1 MKISAALTAVLA
13 LLLTAFIAF
22 PVNAENGA
30 GVEISAGDDIRAGK
44 PFDIYV
50 DLRDN
55 EGLGAYKLSLSYDPD
70 KLQFR
75 YCSFSDKTKNKY
87 MRLKENKGAA
97 DILCLFGDRDI
108 KKETLKFRFS
118 PLDDKGGAYGFS
130 LYSVCSRPGLPEE
143 SRKLDMKL
151 TVSENGSEHT
161 VTRSEVS
168 TAEKSDTSKVSGS
181 SREVSE
187 KTSKAERKSS
197 SKKSGKTSSDTETA
211 EVSPDAD
218 SSEESESAL
227 TEYSVKKK
235 DTGSDTHY
243 LETAVVFAG
252 LAGLAAFAGVKTVK
266 KLRKKRNI
274 NKE

>member
-75 YCSFSDKTKNKY
+75 Y
-87 MRLKENKGAA
+87 
-97 DILCLFGDRDI
+97 
-108 KKETLKFRFS
+108 
-118 PLDDKGGAYGFS
+118 AYGFS

-187 KTSKAERKSS
+187 KTSKAERKIS

-227 TEYSVKKK
+227 TEYSCGTCRLCRSKNSKEAQEKKK
-235 DTGSDTHY
+235 H
-243 LETAVVFAG
+243 
-252 LAGLAAFAGVKTVK
+252 K
-266 KLRKKRNI
+266 
-274 NKE
+274 